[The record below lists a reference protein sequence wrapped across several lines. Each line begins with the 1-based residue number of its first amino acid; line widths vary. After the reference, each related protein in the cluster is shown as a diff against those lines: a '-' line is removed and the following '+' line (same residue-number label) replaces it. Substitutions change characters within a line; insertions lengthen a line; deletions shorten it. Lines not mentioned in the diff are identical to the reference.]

1 MAEEVNRCFASYLL
15 NPIHVFL
22 EMYDFYNKWLNKN
35 FILRKKMTLDKGIKK
50 IYTLKKKGKC
60 YKFSVPSLISLENIV
75 LSTSILKKYK
85 ATQLLLECF

>member
-50 IYTLKKKGKC
+50 IYTLKKKGK
-60 YKFSVPSLISLENIV
+60 YSSLSVPALISLENMV
-75 LSTSILKKYK
+75 LSMSILKK
-85 ATQLLLECF
+85 QR